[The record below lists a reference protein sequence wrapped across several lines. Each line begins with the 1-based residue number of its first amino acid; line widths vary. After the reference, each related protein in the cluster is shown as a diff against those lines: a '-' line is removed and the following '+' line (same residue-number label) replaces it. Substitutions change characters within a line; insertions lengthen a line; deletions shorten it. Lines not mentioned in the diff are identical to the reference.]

1 MPHEASSHPIRDLSM
16 AVTLVPDEET
26 GAYWTGRVIIV
37 LLPANG
43 TSGREIR
50 LATDIRRNYIGV

>member
-1 MPHEASSHPIRDLSM
+1 MPHEASSHPIMDLSM
-16 AVTLVPDEET
+16 AVTSVPDEET

-43 TSGREIR
+43 TSGHEIR
-50 LATDIRRNYIGV
+50 LAIDIHRNCIGM